1 MRRLL
6 RTTQQQRRKRIK
18 MVKVKEDLTGR
29 VFGRL
34 TVIKQVDDY
43 VEYFGDRRYGA
54 NN

>member
-1 MRRLL
+1 
-6 RTTQQQRRKRIK
+6 

-34 TVIKQVDDY
+34 TVIKQV
-43 VEYFGDRRYGA
+43 EYFGDRRYGV

>member
-1 MRRLL
+1 M
-6 RTTQQQRRKRIK
+6 I
-18 MVKVKEDLTGR
+18 KVKEDLTGR

-34 TVIKQVDDY
+34 TVIKQEARKNAE